1 MSMETTCEIS
11 AAAKRKKVPIA
22 KIVTY
27 FVLVL
32 YTVFLFLPFLIVLFT
47 AFKTDAE
54 IVEMG
59 KLSRYTLF
67 PKEWSLEGF
76 GMAMSTSSE
85 YNAVN
90 GIPSLIIGFFNSL
103 WQTLLP
109 LVVGLFVSAFAAFMY
124 SKYRFPGRNT
134 LFMIT
139 VLTMMLP
146 LGAFGFVSYLFYVNI
161 GWVGSK
167 GVLAI
172 LIPGMFGGAGTVFFL
187 RSYFDSAI
195 SNEILEAAK
204 IDGSNDFK
212 IFLVMI
218 LPLAKPAIIAQFL
231 FGFVGGYNNY
241 AAALMYLYR
250 DKSMW
255 SLQLAL
261 SELVKIGSQSEGG
274 YVNMQCAASIMAL
287 LPLVALYVGVQKY
300 FIEGITIGGGKE

>member
-1 MSMETTCEIS
+1 MENTEKIS
-11 AAAKRKKVPIA
+11 SAEKRKSIPVA
-22 KIVTY
+22 KILAYV
-27 FVLVL
+27 VQIV
-32 YTVFLFLPFLIVLFT
+32 YTVFLFLPFLIVLCT
-47 AFKTDAE
+47 AFKTYAE

-59 KLSRYTLF
+59 KTNGYTLF
-67 PKEWSLEGF
+67 PKTWSLEGF
-76 GMAMSTSSE
+76 QMAMSTSSE
-85 YNAVN
+85 YNAIN
-90 GIPSLIIGFFNSL
+90 GVPSLIIGFFNSL
-103 WQTLLP
+103 WQTLIP
-109 LVVGLFVSAFAAFMY
+109 LVGGLLVSAFAAFMY
-124 SKYRFPGRNT
+124 SKYRFPGRKT

-139 VLTMMLP
+139 VTTMMLP
-146 LGAFGFVSYLFYVNI
+146 LGAFGFVSYLFYASI

-204 IDGSNDFK
+204 IDGASDFK
-212 IFLVMI
+212 IFFMMI
-218 LPLAKPAIIAQFL
+218 LPLAKPAIISQFL

-241 AAALMYLYR
+241 ASALMYLYR

-255 SLQLAL
+255 NLQLAL

>member
-1 MSMETTCEIS
+1 MENTEKIS
-11 AAAKRKKVPIA
+11 SAEKRKSIPVA
-22 KIVTY
+22 KILAYV
-27 FVLVL
+27 VLIV

-47 AFKTDAE
+47 AFKPDAE

-59 KLSRYTLF
+59 KTNGYTLF
-67 PKEWSLEGF
+67 PKTWSLEGF
-76 GMAMSTSSE
+76 QMAMSTSSE
-85 YNAVN
+85 YNAIN
-90 GIPSLIIGFFNSL
+90 GVPSLIIGFFNSL
-103 WQTLLP
+103 WQTLIP
-109 LVVGLFVSAFAAFMY
+109 LVGGLLVSAFAAFMY
-124 SKYRFPGRNT
+124 SKYRFPGRKT

-139 VLTMMLP
+139 VTTMMLP
-146 LGAFGFVSYLFYVNI
+146 LGAFGFVSYLFYASI

-204 IDGSNDFK
+204 IDGASDFK
-212 IFLVMI
+212 IFFMMI
-218 LPLAKPAIIAQFL
+218 LPLAKPAIISQFL

-241 AAALMYLYR
+241 ASALMYLYR

-255 SLQLAL
+255 NLQLAL

>member
-1 MSMETTCEIS
+1 MENTEKIS
-11 AAAKRKKVPIA
+11 SAEKRKSIPVA
-22 KIVTY
+22 KILAYV
-27 FVLVL
+27 VQIV
-32 YTVFLFLPFLIVLFT
+32 YTVFLFLPFLIVLCT

-59 KLSRYTLF
+59 KTNGYTLF
-67 PKEWSLEGF
+67 PKTWSLEGF
-76 GMAMSTSSE
+76 QMAMSTSSE
-85 YNAVN
+85 YNAIN
-90 GIPSLIIGFFNSL
+90 GVPSLIIGFFNSL
-103 WQTLLP
+103 WQTLIP
-109 LVVGLFVSAFAAFMY
+109 LVGGLLVSAFAAFMY
-124 SKYRFPGRNT
+124 SKYRFPGRKT

-139 VLTMMLP
+139 VTTMMLP
-146 LGAFGFVSYLFYVNI
+146 LGAFGFVSYLFYASI

-204 IDGSNDFK
+204 IDGASDFK
-212 IFLVMI
+212 IFFMMI
-218 LPLAKPAIIAQFL
+218 LPLAKPAIISQFL

-241 AAALMYLYR
+241 ASALMYLYR

-255 SLQLAL
+255 NLQLAL
-261 SELVKIGSQSEGG
+261 SGLVKIGSQSEGG

>member
-1 MSMETTCEIS
+1 MENTEKIS
-11 AAAKRKKVPIA
+11 SAEKRKSIPVA
-22 KIVTY
+22 KILAYV
-27 FVLVL
+27 VLIV

-59 KLSRYTLF
+59 KTNGYTLF
-67 PKEWSLEGF
+67 PKTWSLEGF
-76 GMAMSTSSE
+76 RMAMSTSLE
-85 YNAVN
+85 YNAIN
-90 GIPSLIIGFFNSL
+90 GVPSLIIGFFNSL
-103 WQTLLP
+103 WQTLIP
-109 LVVGLFVSAFAAFMY
+109 LVGGLLVSAFAAFMY
-124 SKYRFPGRNT
+124 SKYRFPGRKT

-139 VLTMMLP
+139 VTTMMLP
-146 LGAFGFVSYLFYVNI
+146 LGAFGFVSYLFYASI
-161 GWVGSK
+161 GWVGNK
-167 GVLAI
+167 GVLAV
-172 LIPGMFGGAGTVFFL
+172 LIPGLFGGAGTIFFL

-204 IDGSNDFK
+204 IDGANDFK
-212 IFLVMI
+212 IFLIMI
-218 LPLAKPAIIAQFL
+218 LPLAKPALISQFL

-255 SLQLAL
+255 NLQLAL

>member
-1 MSMETTCEIS
+1 MENTEKIS
-11 AAAKRKKVPIA
+11 SAEKRKSIPVA
-22 KIVTY
+22 KILAYV
-27 FVLVL
+27 VLIL
-32 YTVFLFLPFLIVLFT
+32 YIAFLFLPFLIVLCT

-59 KLSRYTLF
+59 KTNGYTLF
-67 PKEWSLEGF
+67 PKAWSLEGF
-76 GMAMSTSSE
+76 QMAMSTSSE
-85 YNAVN
+85 YNAIN
-90 GIPSLIIGFFNSL
+90 GVPSLIIGFFNSL
-103 WQTLLP
+103 WQTLIP
-109 LVVGLFVSAFAAFMY
+109 LVGGLFVSAFAAFMY
-124 SKYRFPGRNT
+124 SKYRFPGRKT

-139 VLTMMLP
+139 VTTMMLP
-146 LGAFGFVSYLFYVNI
+146 LGAFGFVSYLFYASI

-167 GVLAI
+167 GVLAV
-172 LIPGMFGGAGTVFFL
+172 LIPGLFGGAGTIFFL

-204 IDGSNDFK
+204 IDGASDFK
-212 IFLVMI
+212 IFFMMI
-218 LPLAKPAIIAQFL
+218 LPLAKPAIISQFL

-241 AAALMYLYR
+241 ASALMYLYR

-255 SLQLAL
+255 NLQLAL

>member
-1 MSMETTCEIS
+1 MENTENIS
-11 AAAKRKKVPIA
+11 SAEKRKSIPVA
-22 KIVTY
+22 KILAYV
-27 FVLVL
+27 VLIV

-59 KLSRYTLF
+59 KTNGYTLF
-67 PKEWSLEGF
+67 PKTWSLEGF
-76 GMAMSTSSE
+76 RMAMSTSLE
-85 YNAVN
+85 YNAIN
-90 GIPSLIIGFFNSL
+90 GVPSLIIGFFNSL
-103 WQTLLP
+103 WQTLVP
-109 LVVGLFVSAFAAFMY
+109 LVGGLLVSAFAAFMY
-124 SKYRFPGRNT
+124 SKYRFPGRKT

-139 VLTMMLP
+139 VTTMMLP
-146 LGAFGFVSYLFYVNI
+146 LGAFGFVSYLFYASI
-161 GWVGSK
+161 GWVGNK
-167 GVLAI
+167 GVLAV
-172 LIPGMFGGAGTVFFL
+172 LIPGLFGGAGTIFFL

-204 IDGSNDFK
+204 IDGANDFK
-212 IFLVMI
+212 IFLIMI
-218 LPLAKPAIIAQFL
+218 LPLAKPALISQFL

-250 DKSMW
+250 DKGMW
-255 SLQLAL
+255 NLQLAL

>member
-1 MSMETTCEIS
+1 MENTEKIS
-11 AAAKRKKVPIA
+11 SAEKRKSIPVA
-22 KIVTY
+22 KILAYV
-27 FVLVL
+27 VLIV

-59 KLSRYTLF
+59 KTNGYTLF
-67 PKEWSLEGF
+67 PKTWSLEGF
-76 GMAMSTSSE
+76 RMAMSTSLE
-85 YNAVN
+85 YNAIN
-90 GIPSLIIGFFNSL
+90 GVPSLIIGFFNSL
-103 WQTLLP
+103 WQTLVP
-109 LVVGLFVSAFAAFMY
+109 LVGGLLVSAFAAFMY
-124 SKYRFPGRNT
+124 SKYRFPGRKT

-139 VLTMMLP
+139 VTTMMLP
-146 LGAFGFVSYLFYVNI
+146 LGAFGFVSYLFYASI
-161 GWVGSK
+161 GWVGNK
-167 GVLAI
+167 GVLAV
-172 LIPGMFGGAGTVFFL
+172 LIPGLFGGAGTIFFL

-204 IDGSNDFK
+204 IDGANDFK
-212 IFLVMI
+212 IFLIMI
-218 LPLAKPAIIAQFL
+218 LPLAKPALISQFL

-250 DKSMW
+250 DKGMW
-255 SLQLAL
+255 NLQLAL

>member
-1 MSMETTCEIS
+1 MENTNEVSS
-11 AAAKRKKVPIA
+11 ATKVRKVPVG

-27 FVLVL
+27 TVLIL
-32 YTVFLFLPFLIVLFT
+32 YTVLLFLPFLIVLCT

-59 KLSRYTLF
+59 KINGYSLF
-67 PKEWSLEGF
+67 PKKWSMEGF
-76 GMAMSTSSE
+76 SMALSTSAE

-90 GIPSLIIGFFNSL
+90 GVPSLIIGFFNSL
-103 WQTLLP
+103 WQTLIG
-109 LVVGLFVSAFAAFMY
+109 GLLVSAFAAFMY
-124 SKYRFPGRNT
+124 SKYRFPGRKT

-146 LGAFGFVSYLFYVNI
+146 LGAFGFVSYLFYASI

-172 LIPGMFGGAGTVFFL
+172 LIPGLFGGAGTVFFL
-187 RSYFDSAI
+187 RAYFDSAI

-204 IDGSNDFK
+204 IDGANDFK
-212 IFLVMI
+212 IFLMMI
-218 LPLAKPAIIAQFL
+218 LPLAKPAIISQFL

-241 AAALMYLYR
+241 ASALMYLYR

-255 SLQLAL
+255 SLQLAV
-261 SELVKIGSQSEGG
+261 SELVTIGSQSEGG
-274 YVNMQCAASIMAL
+274 YVNMQCAASIAAL
-287 LPLVALYVGVQKY
+287 LPLLALYVGVQKY

>member
-1 MSMETTCEIS
+1 MENTNEVSS
-11 AAAKRKKVPIA
+11 ATKVRKVPVG

-27 FVLVL
+27 AVLIL

-59 KLSRYTLF
+59 KINGYSLF
-67 PKEWSLEGF
+67 PKKWSMEGF
-76 GMAMSTSSE
+76 GMALSTSVE
-85 YNAVN
+85 YNAIN
-90 GIPSLIIGFFNSL
+90 GVPSLIIGFFNSL
-103 WQTLLP
+103 WQTLIP
-109 LVVGLFVSAFAAFMY
+109 LVGGLLVSAFAAFMY
-124 SKYRFPGRNT
+124 SKYRFPGRKA
-134 LFMIT
+134 LFMVT

-146 LGAFGFVSYLFYVNI
+146 LGAFGFVSYLFYASI

-172 LIPGMFGGAGTVFFL
+172 LIPGLFGGAGTVFFL
-187 RSYFDSAI
+187 RAYFDSAI

-204 IDGSNDFK
+204 IDGANDFK

-218 LPLAKPAIIAQFL
+218 LPLAKPAIISQFL

-241 AAALMYLYR
+241 ASALMYLYR

-261 SELVKIGSQSEGG
+261 SELVTIGSQSEGG
-274 YVNMQCAASIMAL
+274 YVNMQCAASIAAL
-287 LPLVALYVGVQKY
+287 LPLLALYVGVQKY